1 MDTND
6 NNENPPPPPNEA
18 QGIERKNLFLFL

>member
-1 MDTND
+1 MDSNE